1 LVNEAASVREQARHE
16 GVSPSLI
23 HRWRQRGMPS
33 DLEGGS
39 VWRARNAT
47 RRAGR
52 APAPAPAPQSPPA
65 APVVQADPVPELS
78 PEVDEDPDA
87 TKLAVELAER
97 PEEVIT
103 SEASCKEMLRAQRSS
118 RQYAAGRIAA
128 CHKRGDEAM
137 AQRWTQIMNNIIPKQ
152 KDTERDLLD
161 LLERTGKTMTTEAA
175 KRSFRTVFSEL
186 RQKLV
191 AAPAALAA
199 QLNPQDPHHAQGV
212 MENYVRSLFKETYED
227 HQPTA

>member
-1 LVNEAASVREQARHE
+1 MA
-16 GVSPSLI
+16 
-23 HRWRQRGMPS
+23 
-33 DLEGGS
+33 
-39 VWRARNAT
+39 
-47 RRAGR
+47 
-52 APAPAPAPQSPPA
+52 
-65 APVVQADPVPELS
+65 QADPAPELS